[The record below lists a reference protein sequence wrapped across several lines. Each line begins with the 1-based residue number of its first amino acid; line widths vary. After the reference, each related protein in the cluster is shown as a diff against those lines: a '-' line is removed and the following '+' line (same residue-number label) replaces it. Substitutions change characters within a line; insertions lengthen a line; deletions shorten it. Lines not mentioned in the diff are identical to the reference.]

1 MRQDGC
7 PAVVCALVFSVTN
20 MMSPALGTSQGVG
33 TGVLAIAYHRVFKD
47 KNFSNAVLRG
57 SSVALLGFGELLMD

>member
-7 PAVVCALVFSVTN
+7 PALVCALVLSVTN

-33 TGVLAIAYHRVFKD
+33 TGATTYHRVFKD
-47 KNFSNAVLRG
+47 RSLSNAILGG
-57 SSVALLGFGELLMD
+57 SSVALLGFGELMD